1 MGSNDEGR
9 VTADAGT
16 LQAPRKVLSLRV
28 GAARAV
34 VARRSDKSDR
44 AIMMN
49 VNWE

>member
-16 LQAPRKVLSLRV
+16 LQAPWKVLSLRA

-34 VARRSDKSDR
+34 VARRSDRRDR
-44 AIMMN
+44 AIMID
-49 VNWE
+49 VN